1 MNQHFK
7 YIFATVSLLSASI
20 SLSHAESDV
29 QQLQKQVTELE
40 QSLKTLKGEINRLKV
55 QQSMTETETKSSELA
70 QTDVSTH
77 SENPED
83 LNAENL
89 NAENLNAETPDA
101 DEEQRYVTQ
110 AEFQGMQS
118 DLENYKYQ
126 VQRERDT
133 KTALSTRQL
142 LINGV
147 VQAKAS
153 YLDEAQRINPN
164 AKNTNLA
171 VNDRHSSFDLGAVQI
186 GFSGNLFKDYN
197 EGKNLDF
204 NLRFGTSPQSGTNN
218 SYLNL
223 LDAQLI
229 YNILPTLSLD
239 TGRLSATLGQQLLPF
254 GQEVQATE
262 DLKPTINNALFSL
275 PGYGYGLAL
284 REVGLIV
291 RGDAFPTVDYG
302 YNYRSPMLSYA
313 FGIVNGNGAN
323 KSDDNDDKNF
333 VGRLR
338 YTLPA
343 EYNSWLRELSF
354 GVSWYQGKS
363 NLFDLSG
370 AEASFAGKGD
380 VLRKGFDIYYN
391 HHPFGATYEYVQG
404 EDDTFVHATGGTY
417 NRKSES
423 HTGTLF
429 WNFGEQFVKG
439 FRNQG
444 RYDDWWPKS
453 YQSFYRFD
461 SINRDKSADNQTI
474 QIHSLGLNAFF
485 AETTKFQLN
494 LNHINNDIS
503 HQKYNELVAQFQY
516 GF

>member
-1 MNQHFK
+1 MKQYFK
-7 YIFATVSLLSASI
+7 QGATVLTLLSASI
-20 SLSHAESDV
+20 SLTYADADIG
-29 QQLQKQVTELE
+29 QLQQQVSQLE
-40 QSLKTLKGEINRLKV
+40 QSLKQLKTQLAQIQNQNEAVTEATTADEIELA
-55 QQSMTETETKSSELA
+55 TEAETEDDQSFVTRAEL
-70 QTDVSTH
+70 
-77 SENPED
+77 
-83 LNAENL
+83 
-89 NAENLNAETPDA
+89 
-101 DEEQRYVTQ
+101 
-110 AEFQGMQS
+110 QGLQS

-126 VQRERDT
+126 VQRDRDT

-153 YLDEAQRINPN
+153 YIDEAQHTPPTGT
-164 AKNTNLA
+164 NTGMA
-171 VNDRHSSFDLGAVQI
+171 VHDRHFSFDLGAVQI
-186 GFSGNLFKDYN
+186 GFIGNLYKDYE

-204 NLRFGTSPQSGTNN
+204 NLRFGTSPQTGTNN

-223 LDAQLI
+223 LDAQLT
-229 YNILPTLSLD
+229 YHVLPTLSAD
-239 TGRLSATLGQQLLPF
+239 TGRLSVTLGQQLLPF

-275 PGYGYGLAL
+275 PGLGYGLAL

-291 RGDAFPTVDYG
+291 RGDALPTVDYG
-302 YNYRSPMLSYA
+302 YNYRSPMISYA
-313 FGIVNGNGAN
+313 FGLVNGNGAN

-333 VGRLR
+333 IGRLR

-354 GVSWYQGKS
+354 GLSWYQGKS
-363 NLFDLSG
+363 NLFEIDGTS
-370 AEASFAGKGD
+370 AAFAGKGD

-391 HHPFGATYEYVQG
+391 HHPFGVTYEYVQG
-404 EDDTFVHATGGTY
+404 EDDTYISQTAQTY
-417 NRKSES
+417 KRESES

-453 YQSFYRFD
+453 YQAFYRYD
-461 SINRDKSADNQTI
+461 TIDRDKNLADQTVD
-474 QIHSLGLNAFF
+474 IHSLGLNAFF
-485 AETTKFQLN
+485 AETTKFQIN
-494 LNHINNDIS
+494 LNHVNNDITNKS
-503 HQKYNELVAQFQY
+503 YNELVAQFQY

>member
-1 MNQHFK
+1 MKQYFK
-7 YIFATVSLLSASI
+7 QGATVLTLLSASI
-20 SLSHAESDV
+20 GLTHADADV
-29 QQLQKQVTELE
+29 GQLQQQVSQLE
-40 QSLKTLKGEINRLKV
+40 QSLKQLKT
-55 QQSMTETETKSSELA
+55 QLA
-70 QTDVSTH
+70 QIQNQNEAVTEATTNEAELSADAEADTDDDQSFVTR
-77 SENPED
+77 
-83 LNAENL
+83 AEL
-89 NAENLNAETPDA
+89 
-101 DEEQRYVTQ
+101 
-110 AEFQGMQS
+110 QGLQS

-126 VQRERDT
+126 VQRDRDT

-153 YLDEAQRINPN
+153 YIDEAQRTPPTGT
-164 AKNTNLA
+164 NTGMA
-171 VNDRHSSFDLGAVQI
+171 VQDRHSSFDLGAVQI
-186 GFSGNLFKDYN
+186 GFIGNLYKDYE

-204 NLRFGTSPQSGTNN
+204 NLRFGTSPQTGTNN

-223 LDAQLI
+223 LDAQLT
-229 YNILPTLSLD
+229 YHVLPTLSAD
-239 TGRLSATLGQQLLPF
+239 TGRLSVTLGQQLLPF

-275 PGYGYGLAL
+275 PGLGYGLAL

-291 RGDAFPTVDYG
+291 RGDALPTVDYG
-302 YNYRSPMLSYA
+302 YNYRSPMISYA
-313 FGIVNGNGAN
+313 FGLVNGNGAN

-333 VGRLR
+333 IGRLR

-354 GVSWYQGKS
+354 GLSWYQGKS
-363 NLFDLSG
+363 NLFEIDG
-370 AEASFAGKGD
+370 ASAAFAGKGD

-391 HHPFGATYEYVQG
+391 HHPFGVTYEYVQG
-404 EDDTFVHATGGTY
+404 EDDTYISQTAQTY
-417 NRKSES
+417 KRESES

-453 YQSFYRFD
+453 YQVFYRYD
-461 SINRDKSADNQTI
+461 TIDRDKNLADQTVD
-474 QIHSLGLNAFF
+474 IHSLGLNAFF
-485 AETTKFQLN
+485 AETTKFQIN
-494 LNHINNDIS
+494 LNHVNNDITNKS
-503 HQKYNELVAQFQY
+503 YNELVAQFQY

>member
-1 MNQHFK
+1 MKQPLKFG
-7 YIFATVSLLSASI
+7 IATLSLLSLSI
-20 SLSHAESDV
+20 ALAHADSDIN
-29 QQLQKQVTELE
+29 QLQQQANQLE
-40 QSLKTLKGEINRLKV
+40 QSLKQLKNEISRLQAKDKSQNTQGDATTESQLASSADVATEAGE
-55 QQSMTETETKSSELA
+55 
-70 QTDVSTH
+70 
-77 SENPED
+77 SENNESD
-83 LNAENL
+83 
-89 NAENLNAETPDA
+89 D
-101 DEEQRYVTQ
+101 QRYVTQ

-126 VQRERDT
+126 VQRDRDT
-133 KTALSTRQL
+133 KTALSSRQL

-153 YLDEAQRINPN
+153 YINEAQSSKPSG
-164 AKNTNLA
+164 KTTSTA
-171 VNDRHSSFDLGAVQI
+171 VNNRRSSFDLGAVQI
-186 GFSGNLFKDYN
+186 GFSGNLFKDY
-197 EGKNLDF
+197 EQGRNLDF

-229 YNILPTLSLD
+229 YNVLPTISAD
-239 TGRLSATLGQQLLPF
+239 TGRLSVTLGQQLLPF

-333 VGRLR
+333 IGRVR

-343 EYNSWLRELSF
+343 EYNSWLRELSL
-354 GVSWYQGKS
+354 GLSWYQGKS
-363 NLFDLSG
+363 NLFDLNGSD
-370 AEASFAGKGD
+370 AAFAGKGD
-380 VLRKGFDIYYN
+380 VLRKGIDLYYN
-391 HHPFGATYEYVQG
+391 HHPFGVTYEYVQG
-404 EDDTFVHATGGTY
+404 EDDTYLNASQSVY
-417 NRKSES
+417 KRKSES

-439 FRNQG
+439 FRSQG

-453 YQSFYRFD
+453 YQAFYRYD
-461 SINRDKSADNQTI
+461 TINRDTHLNNQTI
-474 QIHSLGLNAFF
+474 DIHSLGLNAFF

-494 LNHINNDIS
+494 LNHVDNEIS
-503 HQKYNELVAQFQY
+503 NQTYNELVAQFQY

>member
-1 MNQHFK
+1 MKQYFK
-7 YIFATVSLLSASI
+7 QGATVLTLLSASI
-20 SLSHAESDV
+20 SLTHADADIG
-29 QQLQKQVTELE
+29 QLQQQVSQLE
-40 QSLKTLKGEINRLKV
+40 QSLKQLKTQLAQIQNQNEAVTEATTADEIELA
-55 QQSMTETETKSSELA
+55 TEAETEDDQSFVTRAEL
-70 QTDVSTH
+70 
-77 SENPED
+77 
-83 LNAENL
+83 
-89 NAENLNAETPDA
+89 
-101 DEEQRYVTQ
+101 
-110 AEFQGMQS
+110 QGLQS

-126 VQRERDT
+126 VQRDRDT

-153 YLDEAQRINPN
+153 YIDEAQHTPPTGT
-164 AKNTNLA
+164 NTGMA
-171 VNDRHSSFDLGAVQI
+171 VQDRHFSFDLGAVQI
-186 GFSGNLFKDYN
+186 GFIGNLYKDYE

-204 NLRFGTSPQSGTNN
+204 NLRFGTSPQTGTNN

-223 LDAQLI
+223 LDAQLT
-229 YNILPTLSLD
+229 YHVLPTLSAD
-239 TGRLSATLGQQLLPF
+239 TGRLSVTLGQQLLPF

-275 PGYGYGLAL
+275 PGLGYGLAL

-291 RGDAFPTVDYG
+291 RGDALPTVDYG
-302 YNYRSPMLSYA
+302 YNYRSPMISYA
-313 FGIVNGNGAN
+313 FGLVNGNGAN

-333 VGRLR
+333 IGRLR

-354 GVSWYQGKS
+354 GLSWYQGKS
-363 NLFDLSG
+363 NLFEIDGTS
-370 AEASFAGKGD
+370 AAFAGKGD

-391 HHPFGATYEYVQG
+391 HHPFGVTYEYVQG
-404 EDDTFVHATGGTY
+404 EDDTYISQTAQTY
-417 NRKSES
+417 KRESES

-453 YQSFYRFD
+453 YQAFYRYD
-461 SINRDKSADNQTI
+461 TIDRDKNLADQTVD
-474 QIHSLGLNAFF
+474 IHSLGLNAFF
-485 AETTKFQLN
+485 AETTKFQIN
-494 LNHINNDIS
+494 LNHVNNDITNKS
-503 HQKYNELVAQFQY
+503 YNELVAQFQY

>member
-1 MNQHFK
+1 MKQYFK
-7 YIFATVSLLSASI
+7 QGATVLTLLSASI
-20 SLSHAESDV
+20 GLTHADADV
-29 QQLQKQVTELE
+29 SQLQQQVSQLE
-40 QSLKTLKGEINRLKV
+40 QSLKQLKTQLNQLQNQNEVVTEATGDEVEFATNSEAESEDD
-55 QQSMTETETKSSELA
+55 QSFVTRAEL
-70 QTDVSTH
+70 
-77 SENPED
+77 
-83 LNAENL
+83 
-89 NAENLNAETPDA
+89 
-101 DEEQRYVTQ
+101 
-110 AEFQGMQS
+110 QGLQS

-153 YLDEAQRINPN
+153 YLDEAQRTLPTGIN
-164 AKNTNLA
+164 TGMA
-171 VNDRHSSFDLGAVQI
+171 VQDRHSSFDLGAVQI
-186 GFSGNLFKDYN
+186 GFIGNLYKDY
-197 EGKNLDF
+197 EQGKNLDF
-204 NLRFGTSPQSGTNN
+204 NLRFGTSPQTGTNN

-223 LDAQLI
+223 LDAQLT
-229 YNILPTLSLD
+229 YHLLPTLSAD
-239 TGRLSATLGQQLLPF
+239 TGRLSVTLGQQLLPF

-275 PGYGYGLAL
+275 PGLGYGLAL

-291 RGDAFPTVDYG
+291 RGDALPTVDYG
-302 YNYRSPMLSYA
+302 YNYRSPMISYA
-313 FGIVNGNGAN
+313 FGLVNGNGAN

-333 VGRLR
+333 IGRLR

-354 GVSWYQGKS
+354 GLSWYQGKS
-363 NLFDLSG
+363 NLFEIDGSS
-370 AEASFAGKGD
+370 AAFAGKGD

-391 HHPFGATYEYVQG
+391 HHPFGVTYEYVQG
-404 EDDTFVHATGGTY
+404 EDDTYISQTAQTY
-417 NRKSES
+417 KRESES

-453 YQSFYRFD
+453 YQGFYRYD
-461 SINRDKSADNQTI
+461 SIDRDKNLANQTVD
-474 QIHSLGLNAFF
+474 IHSIGLNAFF

-494 LNHINNDIS
+494 LNHVNNDLT
-503 HQKYNELVAQFQY
+503 QKSYNELVAQFQY

>member
-1 MNQHFK
+1 MKQQFK
-7 YIFATVSLLSASI
+7 CVIATLSILSASI
-20 SLSHAESDV
+20 SLSHADSDV
-29 QQLQKQVTELE
+29 QQLQQQVLELE
-40 QSLKTLKGEINRLKV
+40 KSLKNLKGEINRLKAQQTPVSTEVEPNQRV
-55 QQSMTETETKSSELA
+55 QQDEIV
-70 QTDVSTH
+70 QST
-77 SENPED
+77 NED
-83 LNAENL
+83 LEDNAEQN
-89 NAENLNAETPDA
+89 
-101 DEEQRYVTQ
+101 YVTQ
-110 AEFQGMQS
+110 AEFQGIQS

-153 YLDEAQRINPN
+153 YLDEAQRISPN
-164 AKNTNLA
+164 AKNTSLA

-186 GFSGNLFKDYN
+186 GFNGNLFKDYN
-197 EGKNLDF
+197 QGRNLDF

-239 TGRLSATLGQQLLPF
+239 TGRLTATLGQQLLPF

-275 PGYGYGLAL
+275 PGYGYGLAM
-284 REVGLIV
+284 REVGLV
-291 RGDAFPTVDYG
+291 LRGDAFPTVDYG

-404 EDDTFVHATGGTY
+404 EDDTFVHDTGGIY

-461 SINRDKSADNQTI
+461 KINRDKHADNQSI
-474 QIHSLGLNAFF
+474 DIHSLGLNAFF

-494 LNHINNDIS
+494 LNHINNEIT

>member
-1 MNQHFK
+1 MKQYFK
-7 YIFATVSLLSASI
+7 QGATVLTLLSASI
-20 SLSHAESDV
+20 GLTHADADV
-29 QQLQKQVTELE
+29 GQLQQQVSQLE
-40 QSLKTLKGEINRLKV
+40 QSLKQLKTQLAQIQNQNEAVTEATTADEIELA
-55 QQSMTETETKSSELA
+55 TEAETEDDQSFVTRAEL
-70 QTDVSTH
+70 
-77 SENPED
+77 
-83 LNAENL
+83 
-89 NAENLNAETPDA
+89 
-101 DEEQRYVTQ
+101 
-110 AEFQGMQS
+110 QGLQS

-126 VQRERDT
+126 VQRDRDT

-153 YLDEAQRINPN
+153 YIDEAQRTPPTGT
-164 AKNTNLA
+164 NTGMA
-171 VNDRHSSFDLGAVQI
+171 VQDRHSSFDLGAVQI
-186 GFSGNLFKDYN
+186 GFIGNLYKDYE

-204 NLRFGTSPQSGTNN
+204 NLRFGTSPQTGTNN

-223 LDAQLI
+223 LDAQLT
-229 YNILPTLSLD
+229 YHVLPTLSAD
-239 TGRLSATLGQQLLPF
+239 TGRLSVTLGQQLLPF

-275 PGYGYGLAL
+275 PGLGYGLAL

-291 RGDAFPTVDYG
+291 RGDALPTVDYG
-302 YNYRSPMLSYA
+302 YNYRSPMISYA
-313 FGIVNGNGAN
+313 FGLVNGNGAN

-333 VGRLR
+333 IGRLR

-354 GVSWYQGKS
+354 GLSWYQGKS
-363 NLFDLSG
+363 NLFEIDGTS
-370 AEASFAGKGD
+370 AAFAGKGD

-391 HHPFGATYEYVQG
+391 HHPFGVTYEYVQG
-404 EDDTFVHATGGTY
+404 EDDTYISQTAQTY
-417 NRKSES
+417 KRESES

-453 YQSFYRFD
+453 YQAFYRYD
-461 SINRDKSADNQTI
+461 TIDRDKNLADQTVD
-474 QIHSLGLNAFF
+474 IHSLGLNAFF
-485 AETTKFQLN
+485 AETTKFQIN
-494 LNHINNDIS
+494 LNHVNNDITNKS
-503 HQKYNELVAQFQY
+503 YNELVAQFQY

>member
-1 MNQHFK
+1 MKQYFK
-7 YIFATVSLLSASI
+7 QGATVLTLLSASI
-20 SLSHAESDV
+20 GLTHADADV
-29 QQLQKQVTELE
+29 GQLQHQVSQLE
-40 QSLKTLKGEINRLKV
+40 QSLKQLKNQLAQIQNQNEASIEATTADEI
-55 QQSMTETETKSSELA
+55 ELA
-70 QTDVSTH
+70 TEADTDDDQSFVTR
-77 SENPED
+77 
-83 LNAENL
+83 AEL
-89 NAENLNAETPDA
+89 
-101 DEEQRYVTQ
+101 
-110 AEFQGMQS
+110 QGLQS

-126 VQRERDT
+126 VQRDRDT

-153 YLDEAQRINPN
+153 YIDEAQHTPPTGT
-164 AKNTNLA
+164 NTGMA
-171 VNDRHSSFDLGAVQI
+171 VQDRHSSFDLGAVQI
-186 GFSGNLFKDYN
+186 GFIGNLYKDYE

-204 NLRFGTSPQSGTNN
+204 NLRFGTSPQTGTNN

-223 LDAQLI
+223 LDAQLT
-229 YNILPTLSLD
+229 YHVLPTLSAD
-239 TGRLSATLGQQLLPF
+239 TGRLSVTLGQQLLPF

-275 PGYGYGLAL
+275 PGLGYGLAL

-291 RGDAFPTVDYG
+291 RGDALPTVDYG
-302 YNYRSPMLSYA
+302 YNYRSPMISYA
-313 FGIVNGNGAN
+313 FGLVNGNGAN

-333 VGRLR
+333 IGRLR

-354 GVSWYQGKS
+354 GLSWYQGKS
-363 NLFDLSG
+363 NLFEVDGTS
-370 AEASFAGKGD
+370 AAFAGKGD

-391 HHPFGATYEYVQG
+391 HHPFGVTYEYVQG
-404 EDDTFVHATGGTY
+404 EDDTYISQTAQTY
-417 NRKSES
+417 KRESES

-453 YQSFYRFD
+453 YQAFYRYD
-461 SINRDKSADNQTI
+461 TIDRDKNLADQTVD
-474 QIHSLGLNAFF
+474 IHSLGLNAFF
-485 AETTKFQLN
+485 AETTKFQIN
-494 LNHINNDIS
+494 LNHVNNDITNKS
-503 HQKYNELVAQFQY
+503 YNELVAQFQY

>member
-1 MNQHFK
+1 MKQYFK
-7 YIFATVSLLSASI
+7 QGATVLTLLSASI
-20 SLSHAESDV
+20 GLTHADADV
-29 QQLQKQVTELE
+29 GQLQQQVSQLE
-40 QSLKTLKGEINRLKV
+40 QSLKQLKTQLAQIQNQNEAVTEATTADEIELA
-55 QQSMTETETKSSELA
+55 TEAETEDDQSFVTRAEL
-70 QTDVSTH
+70 
-77 SENPED
+77 
-83 LNAENL
+83 
-89 NAENLNAETPDA
+89 
-101 DEEQRYVTQ
+101 
-110 AEFQGMQS
+110 QGLQS

-126 VQRERDT
+126 VQRDRDT

-153 YLDEAQRINPN
+153 YIDEAQRTPPTGT
-164 AKNTNLA
+164 NTGMA
-171 VNDRHSSFDLGAVQI
+171 VQDRHSSFDLGAVQI
-186 GFSGNLFKDYN
+186 GFIGNLYKDYE

-204 NLRFGTSPQSGTNN
+204 NLRFGTSPQTGTNN

-223 LDAQLI
+223 LDAQLT
-229 YNILPTLSLD
+229 YHVLPTLSAD
-239 TGRLSATLGQQLLPF
+239 TGRLSVTLGQQLLPF

-275 PGYGYGLAL
+275 PGLGYGLAL

-291 RGDAFPTVDYG
+291 RGDALPTVDYG
-302 YNYRSPMLSYA
+302 YNYRSPMISYA
-313 FGIVNGNGAN
+313 FGLVNGNGAN

-333 VGRLR
+333 IGRLR

-354 GVSWYQGKS
+354 GLSWYQGKS
-363 NLFDLSG
+363 NLFEIDGTS
-370 AEASFAGKGD
+370 AAFAGKGD

-391 HHPFGATYEYVQG
+391 NHPFGVTYEYVQG
-404 EDDTFVHATGGTY
+404 EDDTYISQTAQTY
-417 NRKSES
+417 KRESES

-453 YQSFYRFD
+453 YQAFYRYD
-461 SINRDKSADNQTI
+461 TIDRDKNLADQTVD
-474 QIHSLGLNAFF
+474 IHSLGLNAFF
-485 AETTKFQLN
+485 AETTKFQIN
-494 LNHINNDIS
+494 LNHVNNDITNKS
-503 HQKYNELVAQFQY
+503 YNELVAQFQY

>member
-1 MNQHFK
+1 MKQPLR
-7 YIFATVSLLSASI
+7 IGLVTLSVLSASI
-20 SLSHAESDV
+20 GLAHADSEVSQLK
-29 QQLQKQVTELE
+29 QQVSQLE
-40 QSLKTLKGEINRLKV
+40 QSL
-55 QQSMTETETKSSELA
+55 SELKNQISRLQA
-70 QTDVSTH
+70 KEGTPTAKTSIANVATD
-77 SENPED
+77 PEVAD
-83 LNAENL
+83 ELASDTSAE
-89 NAENLNAETPDA
+89 DA
-101 DEEQRYVTQ
+101 DEGERYVTQ

-126 VQRERDT
+126 VQRDRDT

-153 YLDEAQRINPN
+153 YYDEPQTTRPN
-164 AKNTNLA
+164 GNNTTTA
-171 VNDRHSSFDLGAVQI
+171 VNHRRSSFDLGAVQI
-186 GFSGNLFKDYN
+186 GFMGNLFKDY
-197 EGKNLDF
+197 EQGRNLDF

-229 YNILPTLSLD
+229 YNVLPTISAD
-239 TGRLSATLGQQLLPF
+239 TGRLSVTLGQQLLPF
-254 GQEVQATE
+254 GQEVQSTE

-302 YNYRSPMLSYA
+302 YNYRSPMFSYA

-333 VGRLR
+333 IGRLR

-343 EYNSWLRELSF
+343 EYNSWLRELSL

-363 NLFDLSG
+363 NLFELNGNS
-370 AEASFAGKGD
+370 AAFAGKGD
-380 VLRKGFDIYYN
+380 VLRKGIDLYYN
-391 HHPFGATYEYVQG
+391 HHPFGLTYEYVQG
-404 EDDTFVHATGGTY
+404 EDDTYVNADHSVY

-453 YQSFYRFD
+453 YQAFYRFD
-461 SINRDKSADNQTI
+461 SIDRDTHQSNQTI
-474 QIHSLGLNAFF
+474 DIHSLGLNAFF
-485 AETTKFQLN
+485 AETTKFQVN
-494 LNHINNDIS
+494 LNHVENAITNQN
-503 HQKYNELVAQFQY
+503 YNELVAQFQY

>member
-1 MNQHFK
+1 MKQYFK
-7 YIFATVSLLSASI
+7 QGATVLTLLSASI
-20 SLSHAESDV
+20 GLTHADAEV
-29 QQLQKQVTELE
+29 GQLQQQVSQLE
-40 QSLKTLKGEINRLKV
+40 QSLKQLKTQLAQIQNQNEAVTEATTADEAEL
-55 QQSMTETETKSSELA
+55 SADAETESDDDQSFVTRAEL
-70 QTDVSTH
+70 
-77 SENPED
+77 
-83 LNAENL
+83 
-89 NAENLNAETPDA
+89 
-101 DEEQRYVTQ
+101 
-110 AEFQGMQS
+110 QGLQS

-126 VQRERDT
+126 VQRDRDT

-153 YLDEAQRINPN
+153 YIDEAQRTPPTGT
-164 AKNTNLA
+164 NTGMA
-171 VNDRHSSFDLGAVQI
+171 VQDRHSSFDLGAVQI
-186 GFSGNLFKDYN
+186 GFIGNLYKDYE

-204 NLRFGTSPQSGTNN
+204 NLRFGTSPQTGTNN

-223 LDAQLI
+223 LDAQLT
-229 YNILPTLSLD
+229 YHVLPTLSAD
-239 TGRLSATLGQQLLPF
+239 TGRLSVTLGQQLLPF

-275 PGYGYGLAL
+275 PGLGYGLAL

-291 RGDAFPTVDYG
+291 RGDALPTVDYG
-302 YNYRSPMLSYA
+302 YNYRSPMISYA
-313 FGIVNGNGAN
+313 FGLVNGNGAN

-333 VGRLR
+333 IGRLR

-354 GVSWYQGKS
+354 GLSWYQGKS
-363 NLFDLSG
+363 NLFEIDGTS
-370 AEASFAGKGD
+370 AAFAGKGD

-391 HHPFGATYEYVQG
+391 HHPFGVTYEYVQG
-404 EDDTFVHATGGTY
+404 EDDTYISQTAQTY
-417 NRKSES
+417 KRESES
-423 HTGTLF
+423 HTVTLF

-453 YQSFYRFD
+453 YQAFYRYD
-461 SINRDKSADNQTI
+461 TIDRDKNLADQTVD
-474 QIHSLGLNAFF
+474 IHSLGLNAFF
-485 AETTKFQLN
+485 AETTKFQIN
-494 LNHINNDIS
+494 LNHVNNDITNKS
-503 HQKYNELVAQFQY
+503 YNELVAQFQY

>member
-1 MNQHFK
+1 MKQYFK
-7 YIFATVSLLSASI
+7 QGATVLTLLSASI
-20 SLSHAESDV
+20 GLTHADADV
-29 QQLQKQVTELE
+29 GQLQQQVSQLE
-40 QSLKTLKGEINRLKV
+40 QSLKQLKNQLAQIQNQNEASIEATTADEI
-55 QQSMTETETKSSELA
+55 ELA
-70 QTDVSTH
+70 TEADTDDDQSFVTR
-77 SENPED
+77 
-83 LNAENL
+83 AEL
-89 NAENLNAETPDA
+89 
-101 DEEQRYVTQ
+101 
-110 AEFQGMQS
+110 QGLQS

-126 VQRERDT
+126 VQRDRDT

-153 YLDEAQRINPN
+153 YIDEAQHTPPTGT
-164 AKNTNLA
+164 NTGMA
-171 VNDRHSSFDLGAVQI
+171 VQDRHFSFDLGAVQI
-186 GFSGNLFKDYN
+186 GFIGNLYKDYE

-204 NLRFGTSPQSGTNN
+204 NLRFGTSPQTGTNN

-223 LDAQLI
+223 LDAQLT
-229 YNILPTLSLD
+229 YHVLPTLSAD
-239 TGRLSATLGQQLLPF
+239 TGRLSVTLGQQLLPF

-275 PGYGYGLAL
+275 PGLGYGLAL

-291 RGDAFPTVDYG
+291 RGDALPTVDYG
-302 YNYRSPMLSYA
+302 YNYRSPMISYA
-313 FGIVNGNGAN
+313 FGLVNGNGAN

-333 VGRLR
+333 IGRLR

-354 GVSWYQGKS
+354 GLSWYQGKS
-363 NLFDLSG
+363 NLFEIDGTS
-370 AEASFAGKGD
+370 AAFAGKGD

-391 HHPFGATYEYVQG
+391 HHPFGVTYEYVQG
-404 EDDTFVHATGGTY
+404 EDDTYISQTAQTY
-417 NRKSES
+417 KRESES

-453 YQSFYRFD
+453 YQAFYRYD
-461 SINRDKSADNQTI
+461 TIDRDKNLADQTVD
-474 QIHSLGLNAFF
+474 IHSLGLNAFF
-485 AETTKFQLN
+485 AETTKFQIN
-494 LNHINNDIS
+494 LNHVNNDITNKS
-503 HQKYNELVAQFQY
+503 YNELVAQFQY

>member
-1 MNQHFK
+1 MKQYFK
-7 YIFATVSLLSASI
+7 QGATVLTLLSASI
-20 SLSHAESDV
+20 GLTHADAEV
-29 QQLQKQVTELE
+29 GQLQQQVSQLE
-40 QSLKTLKGEINRLKV
+40 QSLKQLKTQLAQIQNQNEAVTEATTADEAEL
-55 QQSMTETETKSSELA
+55 SADAETESDDDQSFVTRAEL
-70 QTDVSTH
+70 
-77 SENPED
+77 
-83 LNAENL
+83 
-89 NAENLNAETPDA
+89 
-101 DEEQRYVTQ
+101 
-110 AEFQGMQS
+110 QGLQS

-126 VQRERDT
+126 VQRDRDT

-153 YLDEAQRINPN
+153 YIDEAQRTPPTGT
-164 AKNTNLA
+164 NTGMA
-171 VNDRHSSFDLGAVQI
+171 VQDRHSSFDLGAVQI
-186 GFSGNLFKDYN
+186 GFIGNLYKDYE

-204 NLRFGTSPQSGTNN
+204 NLRFGTSPQTGTNN

-223 LDAQLI
+223 LDAQLT
-229 YNILPTLSLD
+229 YHVLPTLSAD
-239 TGRLSATLGQQLLPF
+239 TGRLSVTLGQQLLPF

-275 PGYGYGLAL
+275 PGLGYGLAL

-291 RGDAFPTVDYG
+291 RGDALPTVDYG
-302 YNYRSPMLSYA
+302 YNYRSPMISYA
-313 FGIVNGNGAN
+313 FGLVNGNGAN

-333 VGRLR
+333 IGRLR

-354 GVSWYQGKS
+354 GLSWYQGKS
-363 NLFDLSG
+363 NLFEIDGTS
-370 AEASFAGKGD
+370 AAFAGKGD

-391 HHPFGATYEYVQG
+391 HHPFGVTYEYVQG
-404 EDDTFVHATGGTY
+404 EDDTYISQTAQTY
-417 NRKSES
+417 KRESES

-453 YQSFYRFD
+453 YQTFYRYD
-461 SINRDKSADNQTI
+461 TIDREKNLADQTVD
-474 QIHSLGLNAFF
+474 IHSLGLNAFF
-485 AETTKFQLN
+485 AETTKFQIN
-494 LNHINNDIS
+494 LNHVNNDITNKS
-503 HQKYNELVAQFQY
+503 YNELVAQFQY

>member
-1 MNQHFK
+1 MNHHIK
-7 YIFATVSLLSASI
+7 KSIKHGAGILTLLSASI
-20 SLSHAESDV
+20 ALSHADSDV
-29 QQLQKQVTELE
+29 AQLQQQVNQLE
-40 QSLKTLKGEINRLKV
+40 QSLKQLKSELGRLQGK
-55 QQSMTETETKSSELA
+55 QTAQSSETAGQQDEWSAEDSEDA
-70 QTDVSTH
+70 Q
-77 SENPED
+77 N
-83 LNAENL
+83 
-89 NAENLNAETPDA
+89 DA
-101 DEEQRYVTQ
+101 DQSYVTQ
-110 AEFQGMQS
+110 AELQGIQS
-118 DLENYKYQ
+118 DIENFKYQ

-142 LINGV
+142 VINGV

-153 YLDEAQRINPN
+153 YIDEPQVTQPQGQ
-164 AKNTNLA
+164 NTGSA
-171 VNDRHSSFDLGAVQI
+171 VNSRRSSFDLGAVQI
-186 GFSGNLFKDYN
+186 GFAGNLFKDY
-197 EGKNLDF
+197 EQGKNLDF
-204 NLRFGTSPQSGTNN
+204 NLRFGTSPQTGTNN

-229 YNILPTLSLD
+229 YNVLPTLSAD
-239 TGRLSATLGQQLLPF
+239 TGRLTVTLGQQLLPF

-291 RGDAFPTVDYG
+291 RGDALPTVDYG
-302 YNYRSPMLSYA
+302 YNYRSPMISYA
-313 FGIVNGNGAN
+313 FGLVNGNGAN

-333 VGRLR
+333 IGRLR

-363 NLFDLSG
+363 NLFDTSG
-370 AEASFAGKGD
+370 ASAAFAGKGD
-380 VLRKGFDIYYN
+380 VLRKGFDVYYN
-391 HHPFGATYEYVQG
+391 HHPFGVTYEYVQG
-404 EDDTFVHATGGTY
+404 EDDTYRNQTASVYT
-417 NRKSES
+417 RESES

-453 YQSFYRFD
+453 YQAFYRFD
-461 SINRDKSADNQTI
+461 SIDRDTNAANQTI
-474 QIHSLGLNAFF
+474 DIHSLGLNAFF
-485 AETTKFQLN
+485 AETTKFQVN
-494 LNHINNDIS
+494 LNRVNNEIS
-503 HQKYNELVAQFQY
+503 NKTYNELVAQLQY

>member
-1 MNQHFK
+1 MKQYFK
-7 YIFATVSLLSASI
+7 QGATVLTLLSASI
-20 SLSHAESDV
+20 GLTHADADV
-29 QQLQKQVTELE
+29 GQLQQQVSQLE
-40 QSLKTLKGEINRLKV
+40 QSLKQLKTQLAQIQNQNEAVTEATTADEIELA
-55 QQSMTETETKSSELA
+55 TEAETEDDQSFVTRAEL
-70 QTDVSTH
+70 
-77 SENPED
+77 
-83 LNAENL
+83 
-89 NAENLNAETPDA
+89 
-101 DEEQRYVTQ
+101 
-110 AEFQGMQS
+110 QGLQS

-126 VQRERDT
+126 VQRDRDT

-153 YLDEAQRINPN
+153 YIDEAQRTPPTGT
-164 AKNTNLA
+164 NTGMA
-171 VNDRHSSFDLGAVQI
+171 VQDRHSSFDLGAVQI
-186 GFSGNLFKDYN
+186 GFIGNLYKDYE

-204 NLRFGTSPQSGTNN
+204 NLRFGTSPQTGTNN

-223 LDAQLI
+223 LDAQLT
-229 YNILPTLSLD
+229 YHVLPTLSAD
-239 TGRLSATLGQQLLPF
+239 TGRLSVTLGQQLLPF

-275 PGYGYGLAL
+275 PGLGYGLAL

-291 RGDAFPTVDYG
+291 RGDALPTVDYG
-302 YNYRSPMLSYA
+302 YNYRSPMISYA
-313 FGIVNGNGAN
+313 FGLVNGNGAN

-333 VGRLR
+333 IGRLR

-354 GVSWYQGKS
+354 GLSWYQGKS
-363 NLFDLSG
+363 NLFEIDGTS
-370 AEASFAGKGD
+370 AVFAGKGD

-391 HHPFGATYEYVQG
+391 HHPFGVTYEYVQG
-404 EDDTFVHATGGTY
+404 EDDTYISHTAQTY
-417 NRKSES
+417 KRESES

-453 YQSFYRFD
+453 YQAFYRYD
-461 SINRDKSADNQTI
+461 TIDRDKNLADQTVD
-474 QIHSLGLNAFF
+474 IHSLGLNAFF
-485 AETTKFQLN
+485 AETTKFQIN
-494 LNHINNDIS
+494 LNHVNNDITNKS
-503 HQKYNELVAQFQY
+503 YNELVAQFQY

>member
-1 MNQHFK
+1 MSQS
-7 YIFATVSLLSASI
+7 IIQPIRLGTFALTLLSASI
-20 SLSHAESDV
+20 GISHAETDIG
-29 QQLQKQVTELE
+29 QLQQQVAQLE
-40 QSLKTLKGEINRLKV
+40 QSLKQLK
-55 QQSMTETETKSSELA
+55 SELGRIQGGSA
-70 QTDVSTH
+70 TTPKAVSADGADELSATDDS
-77 SENPED
+77 
-83 LNAENL
+83 NAED
-89 NAENLNAETPDA
+89 DA
-101 DEEQRYVTQ
+101 TGQNFVTQ
-110 AEFQGMQS
+110 AELQGLQS
-118 DLENYKYQ
+118 DIENFKYQ
-126 VQRERDT
+126 VQRDRDT

-153 YLDEAQRINPN
+153 YSDEAQLVQPQGQ
-164 AKNTNLA
+164 NTGAA
-171 VNDRHSSFDLGAVQI
+171 VNNRRSSFDLGAVQI
-186 GFSGNLFKDYN
+186 GFAGNLFKDY
-197 EGKNLDF
+197 EQGKNLDF
-204 NLRFGTSPQSGTNN
+204 NLRFGTSPQTGTNN

-229 YNILPTLSLD
+229 YNALPTLSAD
-239 TGRLSATLGQQLLPF
+239 TGRLSVTLGQQLLPF

-313 FGIVNGNGAN
+313 FGLVNGNGAN

-333 VGRLR
+333 IGRLR

-363 NLFDLSG
+363 NLFDTTG
-370 AEASFAGKGD
+370 ASAAFAGKGD
-380 VLRKGFDIYYN
+380 VLRKGFDLYYN
-391 HHPFGATYEYVQG
+391 HHPFGVTYEYVQG
-404 EDDTFVHATGGTY
+404 EDQTFNPQSATVY
-417 NRKSES
+417 KRESES

-453 YQSFYRFD
+453 YQAFYRFD
-461 SINRDKSADNQTI
+461 SIDRDKHAANQSI
-474 QIHSLGLNAFF
+474 DIHSLGLNAFF
-485 AETTKFQLN
+485 AETTKFQIN
-494 LNHINNDIS
+494 LNHVNNEIS
-503 HQKYNELVAQFQY
+503 NKTYNELVAQLQY

>member
-1 MNQHFK
+1 MKQYFK
-7 YIFATVSLLSASI
+7 QGATVLTLLSASI
-20 SLSHAESDV
+20 GLTHADAEV
-29 QQLQKQVTELE
+29 GQLQQQVSQLE
-40 QSLKTLKGEINRLKV
+40 QSLKQLKTQLAQIQNQNEAATQATTASEAEL
-55 QQSMTETETKSSELA
+55 SADTETESDDDQSFVTRAEL
-70 QTDVSTH
+70 
-77 SENPED
+77 
-83 LNAENL
+83 
-89 NAENLNAETPDA
+89 
-101 DEEQRYVTQ
+101 
-110 AEFQGMQS
+110 QGLQS

-126 VQRERDT
+126 VQRDRDT

-153 YLDEAQRINPN
+153 YIDEAQRTPPTGT
-164 AKNTNLA
+164 NTGMA
-171 VNDRHSSFDLGAVQI
+171 VQDRHSSFDLGAVQI
-186 GFSGNLFKDYN
+186 GFIGNLYKDYE

-204 NLRFGTSPQSGTNN
+204 NLRFGTSPQTGTNN

-223 LDAQLI
+223 LDAQLT
-229 YNILPTLSLD
+229 YHVLPTLSAD
-239 TGRLSATLGQQLLPF
+239 TGRLSVTLGQQLLPF

-275 PGYGYGLAL
+275 PGLGYGLAL

-291 RGDAFPTVDYG
+291 RGDALPTVDYG
-302 YNYRSPMLSYA
+302 YNYRSPMISYA
-313 FGIVNGNGAN
+313 FGLVNGNGAN

-333 VGRLR
+333 IGRLR

-354 GVSWYQGKS
+354 GLSWYQGKS
-363 NLFDLSG
+363 NLFEIDGTS
-370 AEASFAGKGD
+370 AAFAGKGD

-391 HHPFGATYEYVQG
+391 HHPFGMTYEYVQG
-404 EDDTFVHATGGTY
+404 EDDTYISQTAQTY
-417 NRKSES
+417 KRESES

-453 YQSFYRFD
+453 YQAFYRYD
-461 SINRDKSADNQTI
+461 TIDRDKNLADQTVD
-474 QIHSLGLNAFF
+474 IHSLGLNAFF
-485 AETTKFQLN
+485 AETTKFQIN
-494 LNHINNDIS
+494 LNHVNNDITNKS
-503 HQKYNELVAQFQY
+503 YNELVAQFQY

>member
-1 MNQHFK
+1 MKQYFK
-7 YIFATVSLLSASI
+7 QGATVLTLLSASI
-20 SLSHAESDV
+20 GLTHADADV
-29 QQLQKQVTELE
+29 GQLQQQVSQLE
-40 QSLKTLKGEINRLKV
+40 QSLKQLKTQLAQIQNQNEAVTEATTADEIELA
-55 QQSMTETETKSSELA
+55 TEAETEDDQSFVTRAEL
-70 QTDVSTH
+70 
-77 SENPED
+77 
-83 LNAENL
+83 
-89 NAENLNAETPDA
+89 
-101 DEEQRYVTQ
+101 
-110 AEFQGMQS
+110 QGLQS

-126 VQRERDT
+126 VQRDRDT

-153 YLDEAQRINPN
+153 YIDEAQRTPPTGT
-164 AKNTNLA
+164 NTGMA
-171 VNDRHSSFDLGAVQI
+171 VQDRHSSFDLGAVQI
-186 GFSGNLFKDYN
+186 GFIGNLYKDYE

-204 NLRFGTSPQSGTNN
+204 NLRFGTSPQTGTNN

-223 LDAQLI
+223 LDAQLT
-229 YNILPTLSLD
+229 YHVLPTLSAD
-239 TGRLSATLGQQLLPF
+239 KGRLSVTLGQQLLPF

-275 PGYGYGLAL
+275 PGLGYGLAL

-291 RGDAFPTVDYG
+291 RGDALPTVDYG
-302 YNYRSPMLSYA
+302 YNYRSPMISYA
-313 FGIVNGNGAN
+313 FGLVNGNGAN

-333 VGRLR
+333 IGRLR

-354 GVSWYQGKS
+354 GLSWYQGKS
-363 NLFDLSG
+363 NLFEIDGTS
-370 AEASFAGKGD
+370 AAFAGKGD

-391 HHPFGATYEYVQG
+391 HHPFGVTYEYVQG
-404 EDDTFVHATGGTY
+404 EDDTYISQTAQTY
-417 NRKSES
+417 KRESES

-453 YQSFYRFD
+453 YQAFYRYD
-461 SINRDKSADNQTI
+461 TIDRDKNLADQTVD
-474 QIHSLGLNAFF
+474 IHSLGLNAFF
-485 AETTKFQLN
+485 AETTKFQIN
-494 LNHINNDIS
+494 LNHVNNNITNKS
-503 HQKYNELVAQFQY
+503 YNELVAQFQY

>member
-1 MNQHFK
+1 MNQPLK
-7 YIFATVSLLSASI
+7 IGIATLTLLSASI
-20 SLSHAESDV
+20 SLTHADTEVSQLK
-29 QQLQKQVTELE
+29 QQVSQLE
-40 QSLKTLKGEINRLKV
+40 KSLNLLKGEISRLQAKEANATTTTATAPQV
-55 QQSMTETETKSSELA
+55 SNETEPTDELA
-70 QTDVSTH
+70 SDH
-77 SENPED
+77 S
-83 LNAENL
+83 AEEL
-89 NAENLNAETPDA
+89 DDGE
-101 DEEQRYVTQ
+101 RYVTQ

-126 VQRERDT
+126 VQRDRDT
-133 KTALSTRQL
+133 KTALSSRQL

-153 YLDEAQRINPN
+153 YYDEPQTTRPN
-164 AKNTNLA
+164 GNNTASA
-171 VNDRHSSFDLGAVQI
+171 VNHRRSSFDLGAVQI
-186 GFSGNLFKDYN
+186 GFMGNLFKDY
-197 EGKNLDF
+197 EQGRNLDF

-229 YNILPTLSLD
+229 YNVLPTISAD
-239 TGRLSATLGQQLLPF
+239 TGRLSVTLGQQLLPF
-254 GQEVQATE
+254 GQEVQSTE

-302 YNYRSPMLSYA
+302 YNYRSPMFSYA

-333 VGRLR
+333 IGRLR

-343 EYNSWLRELSF
+343 EYNSWLRELSL

-363 NLFDLSG
+363 NLFEING
-370 AEASFAGKGD
+370 NNASFAGKGD
-380 VLRKGFDIYYN
+380 VLRKGIDLYYN
-391 HHPFGATYEYVQG
+391 HHPFGLTYEYVQG
-404 EDDTFVHATGGTY
+404 EDDTYVNANHSVY

-453 YQSFYRFD
+453 YQAFYRFD
-461 SINRDKSADNQTI
+461 SIDRDTHLNNQTI
-474 QIHSLGLNAFF
+474 DIHSLGLNAFF

-494 LNHINNDIS
+494 VNHIDNAIS
-503 HQKYNELVAQFQY
+503 NQKYNELVAQFQY

>member
-1 MNQHFK
+1 MKQYFK
-7 YIFATVSLLSASI
+7 QGATVLTLLSASI
-20 SLSHAESDV
+20 GLTHADADV
-29 QQLQKQVTELE
+29 GQLQQQVSQLE
-40 QSLKTLKGEINRLKV
+40 QSLKQLKTQLAQIQNQNEAVTEATTADEIELA
-55 QQSMTETETKSSELA
+55 TEAETEDDQSFVTRAEL
-70 QTDVSTH
+70 
-77 SENPED
+77 
-83 LNAENL
+83 
-89 NAENLNAETPDA
+89 
-101 DEEQRYVTQ
+101 
-110 AEFQGMQS
+110 QGLQS

-126 VQRERDT
+126 VQRDRDT

-153 YLDEAQRINPN
+153 YIDEAQRTPPTGT
-164 AKNTNLA
+164 NTGMA
-171 VNDRHSSFDLGAVQI
+171 VQDRHSSFDLGAVQI
-186 GFSGNLFKDYN
+186 GFIGNLYKDYE

-204 NLRFGTSPQSGTNN
+204 NLRFGTSPQTGTNN

-223 LDAQLI
+223 LDAQLT
-229 YNILPTLSLD
+229 YHVLPTLSAD
-239 TGRLSATLGQQLLPF
+239 TGRLSVTLGQQLLPF

-275 PGYGYGLAL
+275 PGLGYGLAL

-291 RGDAFPTVDYG
+291 RGDALPTVDYG
-302 YNYRSPMLSYA
+302 YNYRSPMISYA
-313 FGIVNGNGAN
+313 FGLVNGNGAN

-333 VGRLR
+333 IGRLR

-354 GVSWYQGKS
+354 GLSWYQGKS
-363 NLFDLSG
+363 NLFEIDGTS
-370 AEASFAGKGD
+370 AAFAGKGD

-391 HHPFGATYEYVQG
+391 HHPFGVTYEYVQG
-404 EDDTFVHATGGTY
+404 EDDTYISHTAQTY
-417 NRKSES
+417 KRESES

-453 YQSFYRFD
+453 YQAFYRYD
-461 SINRDKSADNQTI
+461 TIDRDKNLADQTVD
-474 QIHSLGLNAFF
+474 IHSLGLNAFF
-485 AETTKFQLN
+485 AETTKFQIN
-494 LNHINNDIS
+494 LNHVNNDITNKS
-503 HQKYNELVAQFQY
+503 YNELVAQFQY

>member
-1 MNQHFK
+1 MKQYFK
-7 YIFATVSLLSASI
+7 QGATVLTLLSASI
-20 SLSHAESDV
+20 GLTHADADV
-29 QQLQKQVTELE
+29 GQLQQQVSQLE
-40 QSLKTLKGEINRLKV
+40 QSLKQLKTQLAQIQNQNEAVTEATTADEIELA
-55 QQSMTETETKSSELA
+55 TEAETEDDQSFVTRAEL
-70 QTDVSTH
+70 
-77 SENPED
+77 
-83 LNAENL
+83 
-89 NAENLNAETPDA
+89 
-101 DEEQRYVTQ
+101 
-110 AEFQGMQS
+110 QGLQS

-126 VQRERDT
+126 VQRDRDT

-153 YLDEAQRINPN
+153 YIDEAQRTPPTGT
-164 AKNTNLA
+164 NTGMA
-171 VNDRHSSFDLGAVQI
+171 VQDRHSSFDLGAVQI
-186 GFSGNLFKDYN
+186 GFIGNLYKDYE

-204 NLRFGTSPQSGTNN
+204 NLRFGTSPQTGTNN

-223 LDAQLI
+223 LDAQLT
-229 YNILPTLSLD
+229 YHVLPTLSAD
-239 TGRLSATLGQQLLPF
+239 TGRLSVTLGQQLLPF

-275 PGYGYGLAL
+275 PGLGYGLAL

-291 RGDAFPTVDYG
+291 RGDALPTVDYG
-302 YNYRSPMLSYA
+302 YNYRSPMISYA
-313 FGIVNGNGAN
+313 FGLVNGNGAN

-333 VGRLR
+333 IGRLR
-338 YTLPA
+338 YTLPT

-354 GVSWYQGKS
+354 GLSWYQGKS
-363 NLFDLSG
+363 NLFEIDGTS
-370 AEASFAGKGD
+370 AAFAGKGD

-391 HHPFGATYEYVQG
+391 HHPFGVTYEYVQG
-404 EDDTFVHATGGTY
+404 EDDTYISQTAQTY
-417 NRKSES
+417 KRESES

-453 YQSFYRFD
+453 YQAFYRYD
-461 SINRDKSADNQTI
+461 TIDRDKNLADQTVD
-474 QIHSLGLNAFF
+474 IHSLGLNAFF
-485 AETTKFQLN
+485 AETTKFQIN
-494 LNHINNDIS
+494 LNHVNNDITNKS
-503 HQKYNELVAQFQY
+503 YNELVAQFQY

>member
-1 MNQHFK
+1 MKQYFK
-7 YIFATVSLLSASI
+7 QGATVLTLLSASI
-20 SLSHAESDV
+20 GLTHADADV
-29 QQLQKQVTELE
+29 GQLQQQVSQLE
-40 QSLKTLKGEINRLKV
+40 QSLKQLKTQLAQIQNQNEAVTEATTADEAEL
-55 QQSMTETETKSSELA
+55 SADAETESDDDQSFVTRAEL
-70 QTDVSTH
+70 
-77 SENPED
+77 
-83 LNAENL
+83 
-89 NAENLNAETPDA
+89 
-101 DEEQRYVTQ
+101 
-110 AEFQGMQS
+110 QGLQS

-126 VQRERDT
+126 VQRDRDT

-153 YLDEAQRINPN
+153 YIDEAQRTPPTGT
-164 AKNTNLA
+164 NTGMA
-171 VNDRHSSFDLGAVQI
+171 VQDRHSSFDLGAVQI
-186 GFSGNLFKDYN
+186 GFIGNLYKDYE

-204 NLRFGTSPQSGTNN
+204 NLRFGTSPQTGTNN

-223 LDAQLI
+223 LDAQLT
-229 YNILPTLSLD
+229 YHVLPTLSAD
-239 TGRLSATLGQQLLPF
+239 TGRLSVTLGQQLLPF

-275 PGYGYGLAL
+275 PGLGYGLAL

-291 RGDAFPTVDYG
+291 RGDALPTVDYG
-302 YNYRSPMLSYA
+302 YNYRSPMISYA
-313 FGIVNGNGAN
+313 FGLVNGNGAN

-333 VGRLR
+333 IGRLR

-354 GVSWYQGKS
+354 GLSWYQGKS
-363 NLFDLSG
+363 NLFEIDGTS
-370 AEASFAGKGD
+370 AAFAGKGD

-391 HHPFGATYEYVQG
+391 HHPFGVTYEYVQG
-404 EDDTFVHATGGTY
+404 EDDTYISQTAQTY
-417 NRKSES
+417 KRESES

-453 YQSFYRFD
+453 YQAFYRYD
-461 SINRDKSADNQTI
+461 TIDRDKNLADQTVD
-474 QIHSLGLNAFF
+474 IHSLGLNAFF
-485 AETTKFQLN
+485 AETTKFQIN
-494 LNHINNDIS
+494 LNHVNNDITNKS
-503 HQKYNELVAQFQY
+503 YNELVAQFQY

>member
-1 MNQHFK
+1 MKQYFK
-7 YIFATVSLLSASI
+7 QGATVLTLLSASI
-20 SLSHAESDV
+20 GLTHADADV
-29 QQLQKQVTELE
+29 GQLQQQVSQLE
-40 QSLKTLKGEINRLKV
+40 QSLKQLKTQLAQIQNQNEAVTEATTADEIELA
-55 QQSMTETETKSSELA
+55 TEAETEDDQSFVTRAEL
-70 QTDVSTH
+70 
-77 SENPED
+77 
-83 LNAENL
+83 
-89 NAENLNAETPDA
+89 
-101 DEEQRYVTQ
+101 
-110 AEFQGMQS
+110 QGLQS

-126 VQRERDT
+126 VQRDRDT

-153 YLDEAQRINPN
+153 YIDEAQRTPPTGT
-164 AKNTNLA
+164 NTGMA
-171 VNDRHSSFDLGAVQI
+171 VQDRHSSFDLGAVQI
-186 GFSGNLFKDYN
+186 GFIGNLYKDYE

-204 NLRFGTSPQSGTNN
+204 NLRFGTSPQTGTNN

-223 LDAQLI
+223 LDAQLT
-229 YNILPTLSLD
+229 YHVLPTLSAD
-239 TGRLSATLGQQLLPF
+239 KGRLSVTLGQQLLPF

-275 PGYGYGLAL
+275 PGLGYGLAL
-284 REVGLIV
+284 REAGLIV
-291 RGDAFPTVDYG
+291 RGDALPTVDYG
-302 YNYRSPMLSYA
+302 YNYRSPMISYA
-313 FGIVNGNGAN
+313 FGLVNGNGAN

-333 VGRLR
+333 IGRLR

-354 GVSWYQGKS
+354 GLSWYQGKS
-363 NLFDLSG
+363 NLFEIDGTS
-370 AEASFAGKGD
+370 AAFAGKGD

-391 HHPFGATYEYVQG
+391 HHPFGVTYEYVQG
-404 EDDTFVHATGGTY
+404 EDDTYISQTAQTY
-417 NRKSES
+417 KRESES

-453 YQSFYRFD
+453 YQAFYRYD
-461 SINRDKSADNQTI
+461 TIDRDKNLADQTVD
-474 QIHSLGLNAFF
+474 IHSLGLNAFF
-485 AETTKFQLN
+485 AETTKFQIN
-494 LNHINNDIS
+494 LNHVNNNITNKS
-503 HQKYNELVAQFQY
+503 YNELVAQFQY

>member
-1 MNQHFK
+1 MKQYFK
-7 YIFATVSLLSASI
+7 QGATVLTLLSASI
-20 SLSHAESDV
+20 GLTHADADV
-29 QQLQKQVTELE
+29 GQLQQQVSQLE
-40 QSLKTLKGEINRLKV
+40 QSLKQLKTQLAQIQNQNEAVTEATTADEIELA
-55 QQSMTETETKSSELA
+55 TEAETEDDQSFVTRAEL
-70 QTDVSTH
+70 
-77 SENPED
+77 
-83 LNAENL
+83 
-89 NAENLNAETPDA
+89 
-101 DEEQRYVTQ
+101 
-110 AEFQGMQS
+110 QGLQS

-126 VQRERDT
+126 VQRDRDT

-153 YLDEAQRINPN
+153 YIDEAQRTPP
-164 AKNTNLA
+164 AGTNTGMA
-171 VNDRHSSFDLGAVQI
+171 VQDRHSSFDLGAVQI
-186 GFSGNLFKDYN
+186 GFIGNLYKDYE

-204 NLRFGTSPQSGTNN
+204 NLRFGTSPQTGTNN

-223 LDAQLI
+223 LDAQLT
-229 YNILPTLSLD
+229 YHVLPTLSAD
-239 TGRLSATLGQQLLPF
+239 TGRLSVTLGQQLLPF

-275 PGYGYGLAL
+275 PGLGYGLAL

-291 RGDAFPTVDYG
+291 RGDALPTVDYG
-302 YNYRSPMLSYA
+302 YNYRSPMISYA
-313 FGIVNGNGAN
+313 FGLVNGNGAN

-333 VGRLR
+333 IGRLR

-354 GVSWYQGKS
+354 GLSWYQGKS
-363 NLFDLSG
+363 NLFEIDGTS
-370 AEASFAGKGD
+370 AAFAGKGD

-391 HHPFGATYEYVQG
+391 HHPFGVTYEYVQG
-404 EDDTFVHATGGTY
+404 EDDTYISQTAQTY
-417 NRKSES
+417 KRESES

-453 YQSFYRFD
+453 YQAFYRYD
-461 SINRDKSADNQTI
+461 TIDRDKNLADQTVD
-474 QIHSLGLNAFF
+474 IHSLGLNAFF
-485 AETTKFQLN
+485 AETTKFQIN
-494 LNHINNDIS
+494 LNHVNNDITNKS
-503 HQKYNELVAQFQY
+503 YNELVAQFQY

>member
-1 MNQHFK
+1 MKQYFK
-7 YIFATVSLLSASI
+7 QGATVLTLLSASI
-20 SLSHAESDV
+20 GLTHADAEV
-29 QQLQKQVTELE
+29 GQLQQQVSQLE
-40 QSLKTLKGEINRLKV
+40 QSLKQLKTQLAQIQNQNEAVTEATTADEIELA
-55 QQSMTETETKSSELA
+55 TEAETEDDQSFVTRAEL
-70 QTDVSTH
+70 
-77 SENPED
+77 
-83 LNAENL
+83 
-89 NAENLNAETPDA
+89 
-101 DEEQRYVTQ
+101 
-110 AEFQGMQS
+110 QGLQS

-126 VQRERDT
+126 VQRDRDT

-153 YLDEAQRINPN
+153 YIDEAQRTPPTGT
-164 AKNTNLA
+164 NTGMA
-171 VNDRHSSFDLGAVQI
+171 VQDRHSSFDLGAVQI
-186 GFSGNLFKDYN
+186 GFIGNLYKDYE

-204 NLRFGTSPQSGTNN
+204 NLRFGTSPQTGTNN

-223 LDAQLI
+223 LDAQLT
-229 YNILPTLSLD
+229 YHVLPTLSAD
-239 TGRLSATLGQQLLPF
+239 TGRLSVTLGQQLLPF

-275 PGYGYGLAL
+275 PGLGYGLAL

-291 RGDAFPTVDYG
+291 RGDALPTVDYG
-302 YNYRSPMLSYA
+302 YNYRSPMISYA
-313 FGIVNGNGAN
+313 FGLVNGNGAN

-333 VGRLR
+333 IGRLR

-354 GVSWYQGKS
+354 GLSWYQGKS
-363 NLFDLSG
+363 NLFEIDGTS
-370 AEASFAGKGD
+370 AAFAGKGD

-391 HHPFGATYEYVQG
+391 HHPFGVTYEYVQG
-404 EDDTFVHATGGTY
+404 EDDTYISQTAQTY
-417 NRKSES
+417 KRESES

-453 YQSFYRFD
+453 YQAFYRYD
-461 SINRDKSADNQTI
+461 TIDRDKNLADQTVD
-474 QIHSLGLNAFF
+474 IHSLGLNAFF
-485 AETTKFQLN
+485 AETTKFQIN
-494 LNHINNDIS
+494 LNHVNNDITNKS
-503 HQKYNELVAQFQY
+503 YNELVAQFQY

>member
-1 MNQHFK
+1 MKQYFK
-7 YIFATVSLLSASI
+7 QGATVLTLLSASI
-20 SLSHAESDV
+20 GLTHADADV
-29 QQLQKQVTELE
+29 GQLQHQVSQLE
-40 QSLKTLKGEINRLKV
+40 QSLKQLKNQLAQIQNQNEASIEATTADEI
-55 QQSMTETETKSSELA
+55 ELA
-70 QTDVSTH
+70 TEADTDDDQSFVTR
-77 SENPED
+77 
-83 LNAENL
+83 AEL
-89 NAENLNAETPDA
+89 
-101 DEEQRYVTQ
+101 
-110 AEFQGMQS
+110 QGLQS

-126 VQRERDT
+126 VQRDRDT

-153 YLDEAQRINPN
+153 YIDEAQHTPPTGT
-164 AKNTNLA
+164 NTGMA
-171 VNDRHSSFDLGAVQI
+171 VQDRHSSFDLGAVQI
-186 GFSGNLFKDYN
+186 GFIGNLYKDYE

-204 NLRFGTSPQSGTNN
+204 NLRFGTSPQTGTNN

-223 LDAQLI
+223 LDAQLT
-229 YNILPTLSLD
+229 YHVLPTLSAD
-239 TGRLSATLGQQLLPF
+239 TGRLSVTLGQQLLPF

-275 PGYGYGLAL
+275 PGLGYGLAL

-291 RGDAFPTVDYG
+291 RGDALPTVDYG
-302 YNYRSPMLSYA
+302 YNYRSPMISYA
-313 FGIVNGNGAN
+313 FGLVNGNGAN

-333 VGRLR
+333 IGRLR

-354 GVSWYQGKS
+354 GLSWYQGKS
-363 NLFDLSG
+363 NLFEIDGTS
-370 AEASFAGKGD
+370 AAFAGKGD

-391 HHPFGATYEYVQG
+391 HHPFGVTYEYVQG
-404 EDDTFVHATGGTY
+404 EDDTYISQTAQTY
-417 NRKSES
+417 KRESES

-453 YQSFYRFD
+453 YQAFYRYD
-461 SINRDKSADNQTI
+461 TIDRDKNLADQTVD
-474 QIHSLGLNAFF
+474 IHSLGLNAFF
-485 AETTKFQLN
+485 AETTKFQIN
-494 LNHINNDIS
+494 LNHVNNDITNKS
-503 HQKYNELVAQFQY
+503 YNELVAQFQY

>member
-1 MNQHFK
+1 MKQYFK
-7 YIFATVSLLSASI
+7 QGATVLTLLSASI
-20 SLSHAESDV
+20 GLTHADADV
-29 QQLQKQVTELE
+29 GQLQQQVSQLE
-40 QSLKTLKGEINRLKV
+40 QSLKQLKT
-55 QQSMTETETKSSELA
+55 QLA
-70 QTDVSTH
+70 QIQNQNEAVTEATTNEAELSADAEADTDDDQSFVTR
-77 SENPED
+77 
-83 LNAENL
+83 AEL
-89 NAENLNAETPDA
+89 
-101 DEEQRYVTQ
+101 
-110 AEFQGMQS
+110 QGLQS

-126 VQRERDT
+126 VQRDRDT

-153 YLDEAQRINPN
+153 YIDEAQRTPPTGT
-164 AKNTNLA
+164 NTGMA
-171 VNDRHSSFDLGAVQI
+171 VQDRHSSFDLGAVQI
-186 GFSGNLFKDYN
+186 GFIGNLYKDYE

-204 NLRFGTSPQSGTNN
+204 NLRFGTSPQTGTNN

-223 LDAQLI
+223 LDAQLT
-229 YNILPTLSLD
+229 YHVLPTLSAD
-239 TGRLSATLGQQLLPF
+239 TGRLSVTLGQQLLPF

-275 PGYGYGLAL
+275 PGLGYGLAL

-291 RGDAFPTVDYG
+291 RGDALPTVDYG
-302 YNYRSPMLSYA
+302 YNYRSPMISYA
-313 FGIVNGNGAN
+313 FGLVNGNGAN

-333 VGRLR
+333 IGRLR

-354 GVSWYQGKS
+354 GLSWYQGKS
-363 NLFDLSG
+363 NLFEIDGTS
-370 AEASFAGKGD
+370 AAFAGKGD

-391 HHPFGATYEYVQG
+391 HHPFGVTYEYVQG
-404 EDDTFVHATGGTY
+404 EDDTYISQTAQTY
-417 NRKSES
+417 KRESES

-453 YQSFYRFD
+453 YQAFYRYD
-461 SINRDKSADNQTI
+461 TIDRDKNLADQTVD
-474 QIHSLGLNAFF
+474 IHSLGLNAFF
-485 AETTKFQLN
+485 AETTKFQIN
-494 LNHINNDIS
+494 LNHVNNDITNKS
-503 HQKYNELVAQFQY
+503 YNELVAQFQY

>member
-1 MNQHFK
+1 MKQYFK
-7 YIFATVSLLSASI
+7 QGATVLTLLSASI
-20 SLSHAESDV
+20 GLTHADAEV
-29 QQLQKQVTELE
+29 GQLQQQVSQLE
-40 QSLKTLKGEINRLKV
+40 QSLKQLKT
-55 QQSMTETETKSSELA
+55 QLA
-70 QTDVSTH
+70 QIQNQNEAVTEAT
-77 SENPED
+77 
-83 LNAENL
+83 
-89 NAENLNAETPDA
+89 TA
-101 DEEQRYVTQ
+101 DEIEVATDAEADTDDDQSFVTR
-110 AEFQGMQS
+110 AELQGLQS

-126 VQRERDT
+126 VQRDRDT

-153 YLDEAQRINPN
+153 YIDEAQHTPPTGT
-164 AKNTNLA
+164 NTGMA
-171 VNDRHSSFDLGAVQI
+171 VQDRHSSFDLGAVQI
-186 GFSGNLFKDYN
+186 GFIGNLYKDYE

-204 NLRFGTSPQSGTNN
+204 NLRFGTSPQTGTNN

-223 LDAQLI
+223 LDAQLT
-229 YNILPTLSLD
+229 YHVLPTLSAD
-239 TGRLSATLGQQLLPF
+239 TGRLSVTLGQQLLPF

-275 PGYGYGLAL
+275 PGLGYGLAL

-291 RGDAFPTVDYG
+291 RGDALPTVDYG
-302 YNYRSPMLSYA
+302 YNYRSPMISYA
-313 FGIVNGNGAN
+313 FGLVNGNGAN

-333 VGRLR
+333 IGRLR

-354 GVSWYQGKS
+354 GLSWYQGKS
-363 NLFDLSG
+363 NLFEIDGTS
-370 AEASFAGKGD
+370 EAFAGKGD

-391 HHPFGATYEYVQG
+391 HHPFGVTYEYVQG
-404 EDDTFVHATGGTY
+404 EDDTYISQTAQTY
-417 NRKSES
+417 KRESES

-429 WNFGEQFVKG
+429 WNFGEQFVKD

-453 YQSFYRFD
+453 YQAFYRYD
-461 SINRDKSADNQTI
+461 TIDRDKNLADQTVD
-474 QIHSLGLNAFF
+474 IHSLGLNAFF
-485 AETTKFQLN
+485 AETTKFQIN
-494 LNHINNDIS
+494 LNHVNNITNKS
-503 HQKYNELVAQFQY
+503 YNELVAQFQY

>member
-1 MNQHFK
+1 MKRYFK
-7 YIFATVSLLSASI
+7 QGTAVLSLLTASI
-20 SLSHAESDV
+20 ALTHANTDV
-29 QQLQKQVTELE
+29 TQLQQQVSQLE
-40 QSLKTLKGEINRLKV
+40 QSLKQLKTQLSQL
-55 QQSMTETETKSSELA
+55 QQQDTA
-70 QTDVSTH
+70 AVTDEQNLDE
-77 SENPED
+77 SEN
-83 LNAENL
+83 
-89 NAENLNAETPDA
+89 A
-101 DEEQRYVTQ
+101 DDQSFVTRT
-110 AEFQGMQS
+110 ELQGLQS

-126 VQRERDT
+126 VQRDRET

-153 YLDEAQRINPN
+153 YIDEAQRSAPVGNNIG
-164 AKNTNLA
+164 AA

-186 GFSGNLFKDYN
+186 GFIGNLYKDY
-197 EGKNLDF
+197 EQGKNLDF
-204 NLRFGTSPQSGTNN
+204 NLRFGTSPQTGTNN

-223 LDAQLI
+223 LDAQLT
-229 YNILPTLSLD
+229 YQVLPTLSAD
-239 TGRLSATLGQQLLPF
+239 KGRLSVTLGQQLLPF

-302 YNYRSPMLSYA
+302 YNYRSPMISYA
-313 FGIVNGNGAN
+313 FGLVNGNGAN

-333 VGRLR
+333 IGRLR

-370 AEASFAGKGD
+370 ANAAFAGKGD
-380 VLRKGFDIYYN
+380 ILRKGFDIYYN
-391 HHPFGATYEYVQG
+391 HHPFGVTYEYVQG
-404 EDDTFVHATGGTY
+404 EDETY
-417 NRKSES
+417 VSAAAPTYKRESES

-453 YQSFYRFD
+453 YQTFYRYD
-461 SINRDKSADNQTI
+461 SIDRDTSRANQTI
-474 QIHSLGLNAFF
+474 DIHTLGLNAFF
-485 AETTKFQLN
+485 AETTKFQIN
-494 LNHINNDIS
+494 LNHVNNDITNKS
-503 HQKYNELVAQFQY
+503 YNELVAQFQY

>member
-1 MNQHFK
+1 MKQYFK
-7 YIFATVSLLSASI
+7 QGATVLTLLSASI
-20 SLSHAESDV
+20 GLTHADAEV
-29 QQLQKQVTELE
+29 GQLQQQVSQLE
-40 QSLKTLKGEINRLKV
+40 QSLKQLKTQLAQIQNQNEAVTEATTADEIEV
-55 QQSMTETETKSSELA
+55 ATDAEAETEDDQSFVTRAEL
-70 QTDVSTH
+70 
-77 SENPED
+77 
-83 LNAENL
+83 
-89 NAENLNAETPDA
+89 
-101 DEEQRYVTQ
+101 
-110 AEFQGMQS
+110 QGLQS

-126 VQRERDT
+126 VQRDRDT

-153 YLDEAQRINPN
+153 YIDEAQRTPPTGT
-164 AKNTNLA
+164 NTGMA
-171 VNDRHSSFDLGAVQI
+171 VQDRHSSFDLGAVQI
-186 GFSGNLFKDYN
+186 GFIGNLYKDYE

-204 NLRFGTSPQSGTNN
+204 NLRFGTSPQTGTNN

-223 LDAQLI
+223 LDAQLT
-229 YNILPTLSLD
+229 YHVLPTLSAD
-239 TGRLSATLGQQLLPF
+239 TGRLSVTLGQQLLPF

-275 PGYGYGLAL
+275 PGLGYGLAL

-291 RGDAFPTVDYG
+291 RGEALPTVDYG
-302 YNYRSPMLSYA
+302 YNYRSPMISYA
-313 FGIVNGNGAN
+313 FGLVNGNGAN

-333 VGRLR
+333 IGRLR

-354 GVSWYQGKS
+354 GLSWYQGKS
-363 NLFDLSG
+363 NLFEIDGTS
-370 AEASFAGKGD
+370 AAFAGKGD

-391 HHPFGATYEYVQG
+391 HHPFGVTYEYVQG
-404 EDDTFVHATGGTY
+404 EDDTYISQTAQTY
-417 NRKSES
+417 KRESES

-453 YQSFYRFD
+453 YQAFYRYD
-461 SINRDKSADNQTI
+461 TIDRDKNLADQTVD
-474 QIHSLGLNAFF
+474 IHSLGLNAFF
-485 AETTKFQLN
+485 AETTKFQIN
-494 LNHINNDIS
+494 LNHVNNDITNKS
-503 HQKYNELVAQFQY
+503 YNELVAQFQY

>member
-1 MNQHFK
+1 MNYLIK
-7 YIFATVSLLSASI
+7 NGIASITLLSASI
-20 SLSHAESDV
+20 SLVHANTDIN
-29 QQLQKQVTELE
+29 QLQQQVSALE
-40 QSLKTLKGEINRLKV
+40 QSLSKLKKEIGRIRSQEAKQHAA
-55 QQSMTETETKSSELA
+55 QQSTIDPNLSASDVAGDESVDLTVSVSEGTEA
-70 QTDVSTH
+70 DVSVDQ
-77 SENPED
+77 N
-83 LNAENL
+83 
-89 NAENLNAETPDA
+89 
-101 DEEQRYVTQ
+101 DESYVTQ
-110 AEFQGMQS
+110 AELQGIQS
-118 DLENYKYQ
+118 DLENFKYQ
-126 VQRERDT
+126 VQRDRDT

-153 YLDEAQRINPN
+153 YLDEAQRN
-164 AKNTNLA
+164 APSGKNTNLA

-186 GFSGNLFKDYN
+186 GFLGNLYKDY
-197 EGKNLDF
+197 EQGKNLDF

-229 YNILPTLSLD
+229 YNVLPTLSAD
-239 TGRLSATLGQQLLPF
+239 TGRLSVTLGQQLLPF
-254 GQEVQATE
+254 GQEVQSTE

-291 RGDAFPTVDYG
+291 RGDALPTVDYG

-313 FGIVNGNGAN
+313 FGVVNGNGAN

-333 VGRLR
+333 IGRLR

-363 NLFDLSG
+363 NLFDLNG
-370 AEASFAGKGD
+370 TDASFAGKGD

-391 HHPFGATYEYVQG
+391 HHPLGVTYEYVQG
-404 EDDTFVHATGGTY
+404 EDDTYVQANQSVY
-417 NRKSES
+417 KRESES

-453 YQSFYRFD
+453 YQAFYRYD
-461 SINRDKSADNQTI
+461 TIDRDKKLSAQSIDV
-474 QIHSLGLNAFF
+474 HSLGLNAFF
-485 AETTKFQLN
+485 AETTKLQLN
-494 LNHINNDIS
+494 VNHVDNQINK
-503 HQKYNELVAQFQY
+503 QKYNELVAQLQY